1 MRTITALITIACL
14 FLLAGC
20 AALTG
25 ILNGQPPTAVVAASP
40 ISGPTPLLVHFDAS
54 RSDDD
59 RRIVVYAWDF
69 GDGATETSPSA
80 VFADHRYDRP
90 GRYAARLTVTD
101 EDGMTSAEAVAI
113 DVENRLPLASCQL
126 SNDAPVV
133 GERVQ
138 FDASS
143 SFDPDGELVDFT
155 WEFGDGETARGTRVS
170 HVYTELAVCTMRLT
184 IEDDAG
190 GTASVAHTVTVH
202 NGGASNGGCTSAMSL
217 LPL

>member
-1 MRTITALITIACL
+1 MRTITALLTIACL

-25 ILNGQPPTAVVAASP
+25 IFTGQPPTAAVTASP
-40 ISGPTPLLVHFDAS
+40 ISGPTPLLVQFDAS

-59 RRIVVYAWDF
+59 HRIIVYAWDF
-69 GDGATETSPSA
+69 GDGATETSASA
-80 VFADHRYDRP
+80 VLTDHRYERP
-90 GRYAARLTVTD
+90 GNYAVRLTVTD
-101 EDGMTSAEAVAI
+101 EDGMTSAESVAI
-113 DVENRLPLASCQL
+113 IVENRPPLPSCRL

-138 FDASS
+138 FDASG
-143 SFDPDGELVDFT
+143 SFDPDGKLVDFT
-155 WEFGDGETARGTRVS
+155 WEFGDGETMRGTRVS

-190 GTASVAHTVTVH
+190 GTASVAHTITVH
-202 NGGASNGGCTSAMSL
+202 AGGSGGCGGGSGVCF
-217 LPL
+217 